1 MGKIAGK
8 IFLTSQKHHSNQ
20 SPAASSRCLH
30 WTGIIYGEQRKVN
43 KQQQTALNMARFI
56 KSQSLTLLEK
66 LDALD
71 ADEQAAMCER
81 LHELAEEL
89 QNSIQIR
96 FETPKS
102 S

>member
-1 MGKIAGK
+1 M
-8 IFLTSQKHHSNQ
+8 
-20 SPAASSRCLH
+20 
-30 WTGIIYGEQRKVN
+30 N

-56 KSQSLTLLEK
+56 QSLTLLEK

-89 QNSIQIR
+89 GNSIQTH
-96 FETPKS
+96 FEAQYGTEP
-102 S
+102 

>member
-1 MGKIAGK
+1 M
-8 IFLTSQKHHSNQ
+8 
-20 SPAASSRCLH
+20 
-30 WTGIIYGEQRKVN
+30 N

-71 ADEQAAMCER
+71 ADEQAMCER

-89 QNSIQIR
+89 QNSIQTH
-96 FETPKS
+96 FEAQYGIGVEQP
-102 S
+102 

>member
-1 MGKIAGK
+1 M
-8 IFLTSQKHHSNQ
+8 
-20 SPAASSRCLH
+20 
-30 WTGIIYGEQRKVN
+30 N

-71 ADEQAAMCER
+71 ADEQATLCER

-89 QNSIQIR
+89 CNRVQTH
-96 FETPKS
+96 FEAQYGTEP
-102 S
+102 

>member
-1 MGKIAGK
+1 MCNCNTVARNV
-8 IFLTSQKHHSNQ
+8 LQLP
-20 SPAASSRCLH
+20 PAQGPPDTRNCG
-30 WTGIIYGEQRKVN
+30 TDGEQRKVN

-96 FETPKS
+96 FEAESETGT
-102 S
+102 

>member
-1 MGKIAGK
+1 
-8 IFLTSQKHHSNQ
+8 
-20 SPAASSRCLH
+20 
-30 WTGIIYGEQRKVN
+30 
-43 KQQQTALNMARFI
+43 MARFI

-89 QNSIQIR
+89 QNSIQVR
-96 FETPKS
+96 FETESERGLTLSGTKTHVKGFWS
-102 S
+102 

>member
-1 MGKIAGK
+1 
-8 IFLTSQKHHSNQ
+8 
-20 SPAASSRCLH
+20 
-30 WTGIIYGEQRKVN
+30 
-43 KQQQTALNMARFI
+43 MARFI

-89 QNSIQIR
+89 QNSIRVR
-96 FETPKS
+96 FEAESETGT
-102 S
+102 

>member
-1 MGKIAGK
+1 M
-8 IFLTSQKHHSNQ
+8 N
-20 SPAASSRCLH
+20 
-30 WTGIIYGEQRKVN
+30 E
-43 KQQQTALNMARFI
+43 QQQTALNMARFI

-89 QNSIQIR
+89 GNSIQTH
-96 FETPKS
+96 FEAQYGTEP
-102 S
+102 

>member
-1 MGKIAGK
+1 M
-8 IFLTSQKHHSNQ
+8 
-20 SPAASSRCLH
+20 
-30 WTGIIYGEQRKVN
+30 N

-81 LHELAEEL
+81 LHEPRQPGGCKLKTAPV
-89 QNSIQIR
+89 R
-96 FETPKS
+96 PVVA
-102 S
+102 

>member
-1 MGKIAGK
+1 
-8 IFLTSQKHHSNQ
+8 
-20 SPAASSRCLH
+20 
-30 WTGIIYGEQRKVN
+30 
-43 KQQQTALNMARFI
+43 MARFI

-89 QNSIQIR
+89 QNHGSLAAAN
-96 FETPKS
+96 
-102 S
+102 

>member
-1 MGKIAGK
+1 MFAGK
-8 IFLTSQKHHSNQ
+8 KSAQIREILINESAWEEMT
-20 SPAASSRCLH
+20 CLF
-30 WTGIIYGEQRKVN
+30 
-43 KQQQTALNMARFI
+43 AP
-56 KSQSLTLLEK
+56 SLEK

-96 FETPKS
+96 FEAESETGT
-102 S
+102 